1 MTDTTETSDPLG
13 LLGGLI
19 EQALKAGA
27 DAADAVFVEGT
38 SLSVA
43 HRLGKPERLERSE
56 SANVGLRVFVGRRQA
71 IVSSSD
77 TGTAALGDLVD
88 RVLAMAR
95 SVPEDE
101 YCGLAEPEVLADDV
115 PDLDLD
121 DADQPSQET
130 LAGWAAA
137 AEDAARAVSGVTNS
151 EGAEAGWGRDAWAL
165 AASNGFA
172 HAYGRSHCSVMAS
185 VLAGEGTAMERDYDY
200 ATAVHA
206 EDLRN
211 PDEIGRAAA
220 ERAVARL
227 NARKAASAQ
236 VPVVYDP
243 RVSGSLLGHLAGA
256 IGGAAVARGTTFLKD
271 KLGERIFPQSVTIVD
286 DPRRRRGLRSR
297 PFDGEGIGTRPIDVV
312 KDGVLLTW
320 ILDLR
325 SARQLGLASTGHAS
339 RGVSSPP
346 SPSTSNLYLKP
357 GSVSPAAL
365 MADIKSGFVVTEL
378 IGMSLN
384 SFTGDY
390 SRGAVGF
397 WIEDGAIAYPVSEV
411 TIAGNVIDMF
421 AQLSAADD
429 LEFRYGIDAPTLR
442 VDGMTVAGR

>member
-1 MTDTTETSDPLG
+1 MTDTTKTGDPLG

-19 EQALKAGA
+19 EQALKVGA

-56 SANVGLRVFVGRRQA
+56 GANVGLRVFVGRRQA

-101 YCGLAEPEVLADDV
+101 YCGLAEPEVLAEDV

-121 DADQPSQET
+121 DADEHSQET

-151 EGAEAGWGRDAWAL
+151 EGAEAGWGRDARAL

-172 HAYGRSHCSVMAS
+172 HAYRRSRCSVMAS

-206 EDLRN
+206 EDLRD
-211 PDEIGRAAA
+211 PEEIGRAAG

-312 KDGVLLTW
+312 KDGVLSTW

-325 SARQLGLASTGHAS
+325 SARQLGMSSTGHAS
-339 RGVSSPP
+339 RGASSAP
-346 SPSTSNLYLKP
+346 SPSTSNLYLKA
-357 GSVSPAAL
+357 GSVSPATL
-365 MADIKSGFVVTEL
+365 MADIKGGFLVTEL

-397 WIEDGAIAYPVSEV
+397 WIEDGVIAYPVSEV

-429 LEFRYGIDAPTLR
+429 LEFRYGVDAPTLR

>member
-1 MTDTTETSDPLG
+1 MTDTTKTSDPLG

-121 DADQPSQET
+121 DADEPSQET

-172 HAYGRSHCSVMAS
+172 HAYGRSRCSVMVS

-206 EDLRN
+206 EDLRD
-211 PDEIGRAAA
+211 PEEIGRAAG

-227 NARKAASAQ
+227 NARKATSAQ

-271 KLGERIFPQSVTIVD
+271 KLGEKIFPQSVTIVD

-297 PFDGEGIGTRPIDVV
+297 PFDGEGIGTRPIDVI
-312 KDGVLLTW
+312 KDGVLTTW

-325 SARQLGLASTGHAS
+325 SARQLGMSTTGHAS

-365 MADIKSGFVVTEL
+365 MADIKSGFMITEL

-384 SFTGDY
+384 SLTGDY

-429 LEFRYGIDAPTLR
+429 LEFRYGVDAPTLR